1 VQYVNDIVLSIRE
14 DEENLC
20 NVINLL
26 QLFILVKGLDKL
38 VANQRSKK
46 EKRDWTNVFG

>member
-1 VQYVNDIVLSIRE
+1 VQYVNDIALSIRE

-26 QLFILVKGLDKL
+26 QLFILAMELDKL
-38 VANQRSKK
+38 VANRCSKK
-46 EKRDWTNVFG
+46 EKERLD

>member
-1 VQYVNDIVLSIRE
+1 VQYVNDIALSIRE

-26 QLFILVKGLDKL
+26 QLFILAMELDKL
-38 VANQRSKK
+38 VANPCSKK
-46 EKRDWTNVFG
+46 EKERLD